1 MIITNVGGLSELVP
15 HGEAGWVC
23 EPTAESLAAAV
34 VSMYET
40 GRIEHVRNSLK
51 ELKQQFS
58 WPSMVKA
65 LEEVTS

>member
-23 EPTAESLAAAV
+23 EPTPEALAESIVA
-34 VSMYET
+34 MYEGNRLNT
-40 GRIEHVRNSLK
+40 MRSNIHT
-51 ELKQQFS
+51 LKQQFS

-65 LEEVTS
+65 LEAVTR

>member
-23 EPTAESLAAAV
+23 EPSAESLADAI
-34 VSMYET
+34 VSMYQPNQL
-40 GRIEHVRNSLK
+40 EHIRTAIK
-51 ELKQQFS
+51 ELKKQFS

-65 LEEVTS
+65 LESVTQ